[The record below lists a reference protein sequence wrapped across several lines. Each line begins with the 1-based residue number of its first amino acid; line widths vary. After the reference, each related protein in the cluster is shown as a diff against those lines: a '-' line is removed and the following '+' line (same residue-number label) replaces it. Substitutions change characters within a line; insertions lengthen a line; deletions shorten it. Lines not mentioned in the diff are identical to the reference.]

1 MKSNLDKFQT
11 ATTIKVSDGA
21 IYFDVSINSYWMN
34 ELNKLD
40 LESISTL
47 VPLAKNGDQDAQNQI
62 FEQIYQ
68 VVLNMA
74 RKKFG
79 PDLQQRQN
87 PSDVVQCTMARMIN
101 GFENFRGESEEEF
114 FGWLNAILKNE
125 IHTLRRNQN
134 LKKRDIGKE
143 ARASELNADIGADRN
158 PTPSTEAM
166 ANEKIELLQSALAKM
181 PEDFAAVIR
190 LRNLEELTFNEIAE
204 RMGRSYNA
212 VAKLWQ
218 RAIVQLEQQLEDCD

>member
-1 MKSNLDKFQT
+1 M
-11 ATTIKVSDGA
+11 
-21 IYFDVSINSYWMN
+21 
-34 ELNKLD
+34 
-40 LESISTL
+40 
-47 VPLAKNGDQDAQNQI
+47 
-62 FEQIYQ
+62 
-68 VVLNMA
+68 
-74 RKKFG
+74 
-79 PDLQQRQN
+79 
-87 PSDVVQCTMARMIN
+87 
-101 GFENFRGESEEEF
+101 
-114 FGWLNAILKNE
+114 
-125 IHTLRRNQN
+125 
-134 LKKRDIGKE
+134 
-143 ARASELNADIGADRN
+143 NADIGADRN